1 MIKHQAKIEKKRYVA
16 IPDSIIEHLQATEG
30 STIVFQ
36 KEKYGRV
43 SINVQQES
51 VRELAGILD
60 TERRDKQKGSAF
72 QLKTKSISPEI

>member
-1 MIKHQAKIEKKRYVA
+1 MKHQTKIEKRRYVA

-36 KEKYGRV
+36 KEEDGRV
-43 SINVQQES
+43 SISLQKES
-51 VRELAGILD
+51 VRELDGILD
-60 TERRDKQKGSAF
+60 TERREKQKGSAF